1 MSLPLCTACLA
12 EMTRT
17 EMAVCEMCQKCFC
30 YECMPTHESCASR
43 LLDEERVHCP
53 ERARV

>member
-1 MSLPLCTACLA
+1 MNLPLCTACLA

-30 YECMPTHESCASR
+30 VECVGLHEPCVSQ
-43 LLDEERVHCP
+43 LLDEERVHFS
-53 ERARV
+53 ERARA